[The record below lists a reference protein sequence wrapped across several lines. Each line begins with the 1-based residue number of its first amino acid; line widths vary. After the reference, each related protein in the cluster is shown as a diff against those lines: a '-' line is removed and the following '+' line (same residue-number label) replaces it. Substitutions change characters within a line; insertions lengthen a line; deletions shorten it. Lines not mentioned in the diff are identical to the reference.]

1 VATLHKQTPATLGP
15 LEAERS
21 AASWVALGAVAGPVL
36 FTVGWFVLGF
46 ISPGYTMW
54 GARIAPYSAISQPL
68 SGLGLGPTGPFM
80 NAVFILSGLLMM
92 AGAVAVL
99 RSIPEL
105 GPTARWIGATVLA
118 LPGLG
123 AVMDGVFTLEH
134 FFLHFIGFGLAL
146 TSVVGFPVI
155 GFVLRRIPGWR
166 GFGSCLIAA
175 GPVTLA
181 LTVLYFATFTPTIE
195 GIQQGVAGLT
205 ERILVVELQAWYV
218 AIGWLAF
225 RRGGSLKSKAES
237 ETNVREDRAAV
248 A

>member
-1 VATLHKQTPATLGP
+1 MATVRKHAVAAPATQTNARTL
-15 LEAERS
+15 
-21 AASWVALGAVAGPVL
+21 ALGAVAGPIL
-36 FTVGWFVLGF
+36 LTLGWFVLGL

-54 GARIAPYSAISQPL
+54 GTRIAPYSAVSQPL

-80 NAVFILSGLLMM
+80 NAVFILSGLLMV
-92 AGAVAVL
+92 AGAVGVF

-105 GPTARWIGATVLA
+105 GPAARRLGTALLA

-123 AVMDGVFTLEH
+123 AVIDGVFTLEH

-146 TSVVGFPVI
+146 TTMVGFPVI
-155 GFVLRRIPGWR
+155 GYLLRRVPSWR
-166 GFGSCLIAA
+166 GFGSWLIAA

-181 LTVLYFATFTPTIE
+181 LTVLYFATFTPTID
-195 GIQQGVAGLT
+195 GIQHGVAGLT
-205 ERILVVELQAWYV
+205 ERILVLEIQAWFV

-225 RRGGSLKSKAES
+225 NKSRGNS
-237 ETNVREDRAAV
+237 AV